1 MQSPP
6 PGEQPW
12 SGMVL
17 PAWLLRVA
25 AEGQQHKRLWLQDFL
40 WLLCH
45 PLSLLLIPLLLFA
58 FPSFLFRLH
67 HFALSF
73 SNFALFPAPVKK

>member
-6 PGEQPW
+6 PGEQHW
-12 SGMVL
+12 SGMVP

-25 AEGQQHKRLWLQDFL
+25 AEGQQHKRLWLQD
-40 WLLCH
+40 LLRLLYH
-45 PLSLLLIPLLLFA
+45 PLSLLLILLLLFA
-58 FPSFLFRLH
+58 FPSFLFLLH